1 MIQTH
6 YVTSMLALIGLVSVS
21 AQGQLADPIPAP
33 IPKSSITI
41 ELQTVATNLVAPN
54 LLTHA
59 GDGTDR
65 QFIVDQGGDIKLIKN
80 GALQATPYLDTSSL
94 LVSPLG
100 GIIPPFQDPFGDFDE
115 RGLLGLA
122 FHPDFD
128 DIAKSGYGKFYTYT
142 SEPIT
147 GPADFTVPLPVG
159 ESFNHQSVIREW
171 NVDPIA
177 DVIAG
182 DPTIISRELMRID
195 EPQFNH
201 DAGMV
206 AFGPDGNLYI
216 SIGDG
221 GAADDNAPGHGL
233 TGNGQNPTNI
243 LGTIVRIDPLGSNS
257 ANGQYGIPASN
268 PFVAD
273 AGKLDEIYAFGFR
286 NPFRFSFDVDPA
298 SGQITGGT
306 TGNLIVADVGQ
317 NVIEEVD
324 IVTAGG
330 NFGWNAK
337 EGSFRFENGQVFGD
351 LTGVPA
357 GLIDPVLEYDHD
369 EGISIIGGFVYRG
382 SAIPELVGKYVFGDF
397 SNAGF
402 FTPGGRL
409 FVGDLTTGLIE
420 ELTLGLDDRQLGLFV
435 KGFGQ
440 DADGELYVLAGT
452 NLGPF
457 RDVTGQGFGQVLRI
471 VPVPEPTTATLLGLA
486 GLGWIHRRRRSVKPK
501 RICPA

>member
-1 MIQTH
+1 MIKTH
-6 YVTSMLALIGLVSVS
+6 YTPGLFAVIGLVSVS
-21 AQGQLADPIPAP
+21 AQGQLVDPIPAP
-33 IPKSSITI
+33 IPKSSIAI
-41 ELQTVATNLVAPN
+41 ELQTIATNLVAPN

-65 QFIVDQGGDIKLIKN
+65 QFIVDQPGQVRLIKN
-80 GALQATPYLDTSSL
+80 GALQATPYLDASSL

-128 DIAKSGYGKFYTYT
+128 DITKLGYGKFYTYT
-142 SEPIT
+142 SEPVT

-159 ESFNHQSVIREW
+159 EVFNNQSVVREW
-171 NVDPIA
+171 SVNPGA
-177 DVIAG
+177 DVITGSPAV
-182 DPTIISRELMRID
+182 ISRELMRVD

-206 AFGPDGNLYI
+206 AFGPDGHLYI
-216 SIGDG
+216 SFGDG
-221 GAADDNAPGHGL
+221 GMGDDAGPGHGT
-233 TGNGQNPTNI
+233 TGNGQNPGNI
-243 LGTIVRIDPLGSNS
+243 LGTVIRIDPLGSNS
-257 ANGQYGIPASN
+257 ANGNYGIPASN
-268 PFVAD
+268 PFIAD
-273 AGKLDEIYAFGFR
+273 AGKLDEIYAYGFR

-298 SGQITGGT
+298 SGAITPGT
-306 TGNLIVADVGQ
+306 TGQLIVADVGQ
-317 NVIEEVD
+317 NAIEEVD
-324 IVTAGG
+324 IVTSGG
-330 NFGWNAK
+330 NFGWNQK

-369 EGISIIGGFVYRG
+369 EGISVIGGFVYHG

-397 SNAGF
+397 TDSGF

-420 ELTLGLDDRQLGLFV
+420 ELTIGLDDRSLGQFV

-440 DADGELYVLAGT
+440 DADGELYVMVGT

-457 RDVTGQGFGQVLRI
+457 RDVTGQGFGEVLRI
-471 VPVPEPTTATLLGLA
+471 VPIPEPATAALLGLA
-486 GLGWIHRRRRSVKPK
+486 CLGWVYRRRHS
-501 RICPA
+501 A